1 MRTTAVCLL
10 LMLLAHLSASA
21 GEALPH
27 ESPWTGGAG
36 AAPKPEDTKWRKWLE
51 ATVFPEF
58 EFTGL
63 LEDAIEHL
71 MVQSKKVTPDG
82 RTVGGFVVRGEFDKV
97 RVNIKL
103 RGRNAL
109 EIIDSMCALADATWM
124 LTPHSILI
132 IQRDSRTPTK

>member
-1 MRTTAVCLL
+1 MQTSVVCFF
-10 LMLLAHLSASA
+10 LMLLGHLFALA
-21 GEALPH
+21 GETLPH
-27 ESPWTGGAG
+27 ESPWTGGSG
-36 AAPKPEDTKWRKWLE
+36 TSSNHQEIKWRKWME

-58 EFTGL
+58 EFTGS

-82 RTVGGFVVRGEFDKV
+82 RMVGGFVLRGEFDKI

-109 EIIDSMCALADATWM
+109 EIIDSMCALANATWT
-124 LTPHSILI
+124 LAPHSII
-132 IQRDSRTPTK
+132 IQRDAKPPTR